1 MFAAVVQV
9 SVYLVS
15 VVVSAVEPVLVQ
27 SEVPAALFKINFAR
41 GNMVPTL
48 AVFFSQSVK
57 VTVDEA
63 GITPDT
69 FGTPL
74 CVSNALIMYSPVA
87 LLFRSTEVSATV
99 VASGPAVFNW
109 FRPLVLEA
117 SL

>member
-1 MFAAVVQV
+1 MQV

-27 SEVPAALFKINFAR
+27 REAPAALFKFNFAR

-48 AVFFSQSVK
+48 AVFFSQRVK

-74 CVSNALIMYSPVA
+74 CVSNALIGYSPVA
-87 LLFRSTEVSATV
+87 RFFRSTEVRARV
-99 VASGPAVFNW
+99 VASGPAVFSW
-109 FRPLVLEA
+109 FSPLVLEA